1 MALLLAL
8 VLPLMQILQ
17 PAAAMAADLYF
28 CDADPLSAEVFN
40 GAVDAIGIPNSNGDT
55 VPGAVIVLKWR
66 GISLQLPR
74 TGNAGAPS
82 CGGWGAASSIRAAS
96 SRDDSSRADSSHSAL
111 QLISQLGQSATIHS
125 QVRIP

>member
-1 MALLLAL
+1 VSSLLALLLAL

-28 CDADPLSAEVFN
+28 CDGDPLSAEVFN
-40 GAVDAIGIPNSNGDT
+40 GAVDAIGIANSNGGT

-74 TGNAGAPS
+74 TDNAGAPS
-82 CGGWGAASSIRAAS
+82 CGGWGAASSTRAAS
-96 SRDDSSRADSSHSAL
+96 NRDDSSRADSSHSAL

-125 QVRIP
+125 